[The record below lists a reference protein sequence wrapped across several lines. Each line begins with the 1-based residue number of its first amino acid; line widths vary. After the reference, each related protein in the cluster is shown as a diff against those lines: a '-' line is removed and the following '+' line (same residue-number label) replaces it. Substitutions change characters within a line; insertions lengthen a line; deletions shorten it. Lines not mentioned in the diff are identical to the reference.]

1 MMKRQLVHTQT
12 EFTPNGDTHYYESN
26 FILDIDRIIKDA
38 EDRAVH
44 DMLTKRM
51 NVTCGLPKVDEDKIT
66 YNKYGTN
73 IYKDRFKSS
82 VTNPS
87 NPINQAFF
95 KLNKL
100 DLHAD
105 CDVIGNIVNKICMDM
120 THEAIKKEEEKL
132 TMNCLAEK
140 VIFNP
145 PATIVFWK
153 DGTKTVVKCQDGD
166 LFDPEKGLVMAYFK
180 RLHGNRGNYYN
191 VIKKFVGDY
200 PTPKFD
206 TDDEVLSEILNE
218 IATFIVTGKTPE
230 MLKPS
235 ERHEW
240 DDMPVPVIREAFDK
254 GILNWDELD
263 KIEYKVD
270 SDQSKVKVEYK
281 NGAKAVFD
289 FSGVRSDNE

>member
-1 MMKRQLVHTQT
+1 MKDYILVNTRQDYIYGEDPV
-12 EFTPNGDTHYYESN
+12 YVYESN
-26 FILDIDRIIKDA
+26 FKLDTEDIVAEAKRQAIKDKI
-38 EDRAVH
+38 DKRAG
-44 DMLTKRM
+44 
-51 NVTCGLPKVDEDKIT
+51 NIT
-66 YNKYGTN
+66 YNKYGTD

-82 VTNPS
+82 VTNPL
-87 NPINQAFF
+87 NLINQATVKI
-95 KLNKL
+95 KLPDTNGFDAAINKL
-100 DLHAD
+100 
-105 CDVIGNIVNKICMDM
+105 CTDM
-120 THEAIKKEEEKL
+120 MREAIKIEEEKL

-145 PATIVFWK
+145 PATIVYWK
-153 DGTKTVVKCQDGD
+153 DKTKTVVKCQDGD

-180 RLHGNRGNYYN
+180 KLHGNRGNYYN
-191 VIKKFVGDY
+191 IIKKFVGDY

-230 MLKPS
+230 MLKTV

-263 KIEYKVD
+263 KLEYKVY